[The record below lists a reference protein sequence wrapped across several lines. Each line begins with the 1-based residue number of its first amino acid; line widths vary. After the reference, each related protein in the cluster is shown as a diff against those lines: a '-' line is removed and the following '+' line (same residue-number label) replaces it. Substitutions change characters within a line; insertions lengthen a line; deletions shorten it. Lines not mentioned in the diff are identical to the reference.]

1 MKKYIVTVP
10 DNQRAVFDEIVREN
24 RFEVYEVADDS
35 RQETNFGSA
44 GHIDPNDEIPW
55 VDARKLIDRDAT

>member
-24 RFEVYEVADDS
+24 RFEVFEVSDTS
-35 RQETNFGSA
+35 NQETHFGSA
-44 GHIDPNDEIPW
+44 GHINPDDEIPW
-55 VDARKLIDRDAT
+55 VDAKRIIERDAN